1 MKGAVVISSFNSLF
15 WILIIVL
22 IVATIFRLTKNLK
35 EENVVQRW
43 GAHLPGRKDAGEEY
57 LDLAE
62 QEFIQRGTALKNE
75 RINFG
80 LTGQG
85 ASALRIVYS
94 PTYSSYITYDITGD
108 DLFLHYVLYRRG
120 DWFYSIPILGKL
132 LFRLFKNVYVHDHN
146 KLIGFASVTIDCAKE
161 AAGNLMDKFSMDKS
175 KRIKE
180 SSGQLG
186 PL

>member
-1 MKGAVVISSFNSLF
+1 MLSITGIF

-22 IVATIFRLTKNLK
+22 IVATILRLTKNLK

-43 GAHLPGRKDAGEEY
+43 GAYLPGQNQAGEEY
-57 LDLAE
+57 LALAE
-62 QEFIQRGTALKNE
+62 QEIAKRNTNFSKE

-85 ASALRIVYS
+85 GPALRIVYS
-94 PTYSSYITYDITGD
+94 PTYSSYLTYDITGD

-120 DWFYSIPILGKL
+120 DWFYSIPFLGKI
-132 LFRLFKNVYVHDHN
+132 LFRLFKNIYVHDHN

-180 SSGQLG
+180 SSGLLG

>member
-1 MKGAVVISSFNSLF
+1 MSFSSLF
-15 WILIIVL
+15 LILIIVL
-22 IVATIFRLTKNLK
+22 VVATVFRLSKSPK

-43 GAHLPGRKDAGEEY
+43 GAHLPGQKHAGDEY
-57 LDLAE
+57 LSLAE
-62 QEFIQRGTALKNE
+62 QEFTKKNTSFSKE

-85 ASALRIVYS
+85 APALRIAYN
-94 PTYSSYITYDITGD
+94 PTYSSYITYDVTGD

-120 DWFYSIPILGKL
+120 DWFYSIPILGKI

-146 KLIGFASVTIDCAKE
+146 KLIGFASMTIDCAKE
-161 AAGNLMDKFSMDKS
+161 AAGNLMDKFNLDKT